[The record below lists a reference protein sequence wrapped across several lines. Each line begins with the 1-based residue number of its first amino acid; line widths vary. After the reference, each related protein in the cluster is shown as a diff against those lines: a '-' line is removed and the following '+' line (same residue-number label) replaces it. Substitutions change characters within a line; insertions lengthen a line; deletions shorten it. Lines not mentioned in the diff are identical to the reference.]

1 MAFRSILGGVEILVM
16 LRRVVVRN
24 RWAILVGAGDRRR
37 SDRQDGRGVV
47 ISLVWGVLTSVRVL
61 GGIWRDSCDVSLV
74 SRRGRR
80 GRRGDVVGGEAV
92 VGRLIK
98 TLRHKEVL
106 KIESMPPMLCRRR
119 RNKLRD
125 ICT

>member
-1 MAFRSILGGVEILVM
+1 M

-24 RWAILVGAGDRRR
+24 RWAILVGAGDGRRF
-37 SDRQDGRGVV
+37 DPQDGRGVV
-47 ISLVWGVLTSVRVL
+47 VSRVWGVLTSVRVL
-61 GGIWRDSCDVSLV
+61 RGIWRDSCDVSLV

-80 GRRGDVVGGEAV
+80 GRRGEAV